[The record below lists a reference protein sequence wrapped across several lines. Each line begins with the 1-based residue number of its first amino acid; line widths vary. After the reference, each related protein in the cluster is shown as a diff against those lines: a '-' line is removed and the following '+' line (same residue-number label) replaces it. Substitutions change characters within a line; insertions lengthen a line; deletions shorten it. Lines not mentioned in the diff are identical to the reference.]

1 MEEIKIDPN
10 KVYEFKLTGK
20 EYADIDFA
28 LKTAAM
34 PWQVSNELIVKLFQQ
49 AKEQNDNRAVTQ
61 S

>member
-49 AKEQNDNRAVTQ
+49 AKEQLNK
-61 S
+61 